1 LEQLFENAGLSLQM
15 IPLDIRPDALPD
27 SMDPY
32 WTDKYNLNA
41 LSTRVAMF
49 TTLPVKQSPAAR

>member
-1 LEQLFENAGLSLQM
+1 M